1 MSFETDKWKT
11 ETDDVTRALPHAVG
25 MEKSILSTMLQDP
38 QEFIPL
44 AMEEGITERYFYLPN
59 HAALFAIMVE
69 RFANGK
75 EIELVSLIQHLID
88 TGKLDRM
95 GGPSAVTDIY
105 TYAPSPSQFRAHIAS
120 LREKFTARE
129 ILRIGNEAA
138 AAVYDEPESV
148 TATLE
153 SLEREVMAIRDM
165 DTGDK
170 PQTVKQ
176 AAMIVIDKF
185 QREVNRDPSSRGIQT
200 GFEQLDRM
208 TNGLHP
214 GELGIIGARPSVG
227 KTALLANIIDYVCLT
242 ESIPVLFF
250 SAEMTTE
257 AITKR
262 MIFSRAKYSLG
273 DLARGVTPVKGDLIR
288 IQRATMEIADAK
300 LFIDDR
306 SGPSI
311 NYIAAK
317 ARRLKREHGIGMICV
332 DYLGLVKSM
341 SKQSQSSREREIAEI
356 SAGAKAM
363 AKDLSV
369 PVILLAQ
376 LNRDVDKRTG
386 NAAGKPRMSD
396 LRDSGSI
403 EQDADWIGLLSRE
416 SYQDAANDNGAAC
429 LDLVKN
435 RNGATGPIPLTFIA
449 DIMRF
454 ESGAPAREQESA
466 PKSRFKLP

>member
-1 MSFETDKWKT
+1 MPFETDKWIT
-11 ETDDVTRALPHAVG
+11 ETDDVSRTLPHAVG

-44 AMEEGITERYFYLPN
+44 AMEEGLTERYFYLPN
-59 HAALFAIMVE
+59 HAALFAILVE
-69 RFANGK
+69 RFTNGK
-75 EIELVSLIQHLID
+75 EIELVSLIQYLID
-88 TGKLDRM
+88 TGKLDKM
-95 GGPSAVTDIY
+95 GGPSAITDIY
-105 TYAPSPSQFRAHIAS
+105 TYSPSTSRFRPHIVS
-120 LREKFTARE
+120 LREKFTGRE
-129 ILRIGNEAA
+129 ILRIGNESA
-138 AAVYDEPESV
+138 AAVYDEPEAV
-148 TATLE
+148 QETLAN
-153 SLEREVMAIRDM
+153 LEREVMAIRDM
-165 DTGDK
+165 GNGEK

-176 AAMIVIDKF
+176 AAMIVVDKL
-185 QREVNRDPSSRGIQT
+185 QRELNRDPTSKGIST
-200 GFEQLDRM
+200 GFADLDRM
-208 TNGLHP
+208 TNGQHP
-214 GELGIIGARPSVG
+214 GEMGIIGARPSVG
-227 KTALLANIIDYVCLT
+227 KTALLANIIDHVCLT

-262 MIFSRAKYSLG
+262 MIFSRAKYSLSE
-273 DLARGVTPVKGDLIR
+273 LSRGVMPIKSDLIR
-288 IQRATMEIADAK
+288 IQKATMEIAESK
-300 LFIDDR
+300 LHIDDR

-311 NYIAAK
+311 SYISAK
-317 ARRLKREHGIGMICV
+317 ARRMKREHGIGMICI

-363 AKDLSV
+363 AKDLGV

-376 LNRDVDKRTG
+376 LNRDVDKRATNSTPG
-386 NAAGKPRMSD
+386 RPRMSD

-416 SYQDAANDNGAAC
+416 SYQNPADDNGSAC

-435 RNGATGPIPLTFIA
+435 RNGATGPIALTFIA

-454 ESGAPAREQESA
+454 ESGAPAREPESA
-466 PKSRFKLP
+466 PKSRFGN